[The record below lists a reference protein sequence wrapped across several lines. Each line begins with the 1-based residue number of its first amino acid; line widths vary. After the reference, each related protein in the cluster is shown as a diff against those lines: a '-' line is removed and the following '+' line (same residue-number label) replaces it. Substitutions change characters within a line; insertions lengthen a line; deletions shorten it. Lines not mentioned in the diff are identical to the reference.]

1 VKAAVDLVTG
11 HRFAV
16 KIIRKA
22 NIKTKKDVDTVKKEV
37 AFMKELNGHENILN
51 MIEVL
56 DDSEKL
62 YIILELATGGD
73 LFDKI
78 IQVGGFSEDDARVF
92 FKQILSG
99 LTHCHSKGIIHRD
112 MKPENLLLDG
122 ESKLKISD
130 FGLSNVIQ
138 TPQQMLKTHC
148 GSEKYAAPEV
158 MQSTDPYLGPPVDV
172 WSTGVILYIMVG
184 GAFPFVEATENCDL
198 YKSLAEGRF
207 QFPSHFSPELIDLLT
222 KMFTID
228 PTTRITTEQ
237 IAQHPWVNPHSKN
250 HEKGFVGGDSVS
262 ETMLMDE
269 EEPQYRTLDA
279 DIMSIDQG
287 GMLDEEPVYRSI
299 EVDEAPPCNSTMGF
313 ACKPAHQF
321 TTSKNPTEVMEFLG
335 AQLREHGATVK
346 VKPEKGQ
353 VKAEC
358 VGPSG
363 DRVKVKIFVHQDS
376 VGNTSI
382 SVKRMMGHAL
392 DFCSIFTELRPCVD
406 KMCSST

>member
-1 VKAAVDLVTG
+1 MG
-11 HRFAV
+11 
-16 KIIRKA
+16 
-22 NIKTKKDVDTVKKEV
+22 
-37 AFMKELNGHENILN
+37 
-51 MIEVL
+51 
-56 DDSEKL
+56 
-62 YIILELATGGD
+62 
-73 LFDKI
+73 
-78 IQVGGFSEDDARVF
+78 
-92 FKQILSG
+92 
-99 LTHCHSKGIIHRD
+99 
-112 MKPENLLLDG
+112 
-122 ESKLKISD
+122 
-130 FGLSNVIQ
+130 
-138 TPQQMLKTHC
+138 
-148 GSEKYAAPEV
+148 
-158 MQSTDPYLGPPVDV
+158 
-172 WSTGVILYIMVG
+172 
-184 GAFPFVEATENCDL
+184 
-198 YKSLAEGRF
+198 KSLAEGRF

-250 HEKGFVGGDSVS
+250 HQKDFVGGDSVS

-269 EEPQYRTLDA
+269 
-279 DIMSIDQG
+279 
-287 GMLDEEPVYRSI
+287 EEPVYRSI

-335 AQLREHGATVK
+335 AQLREHGATWE